1 MPVATT
7 INSFV
12 NIDEAVERRDGKDRL
27 IKPEA
32 RFWHM
37 AALVDKYIYVFG
49 GKYPWINTRTS
60 RDFPLYTLN
69 VIWKYDTT
77 SKQGAWEKCNL
88 SGPNIPPATAAA
100 SVTAIGED
108 LYMFGGVTRMEGND
122 TLYLTND
129 LWKLDTSVM
138 KWSKICIG
146 NQSTSPSPRFG
157 HCSWTWENK
166 LYVFAGCG
174 TPADGYL
181 HEHGEFIPSEDSPN
195 RFNNQLLSFDPATK
209 TWKDLDNGTNKLLL
223 QPPSPRAHAAIA
235 PIEDKVC
242 KVWLHGGHDG
252 QWLCNDI
259 FVIYSDLQLWYEV
272 IPFTPVH
279 VNPPGL
285 FSHTL
290 TAVDNERLVLHSSYI
305 LSKRTYCT
313 HIFNTARHSWRTAES
328 DTRNIAGFGHSATA
342 TNNDTVIICG
352 GICDGILAYNRED
365 YGGP

>member
-7 INSFV
+7 IHSLV
-12 NIDEAVERRDGKDRL
+12 NIDEVVERRDGKDSL
-27 IKPEA
+27 LKPEV

-77 SKQGAWEKCNL
+77 SKQGTWEKCNL

-129 LWKLDTSVM
+129 LWKPDTSVM
-138 KWSKICIG
+138 KWSKICIA
-146 NQSTSPSPRFG
+146 NQSASPSPRFD

-174 TPADGYL
+174 TPPDGYL
-181 HEHGEFIPSEDSPN
+181 HEHGEFIPSGDSPN
-195 RFNNQLLSFDPATK
+195 RFNNQHLSFDPATK
-209 TWKDLDNGTNKLLL
+209 TWEDLDNGTNK
-223 QPPSPRAHAAIA
+223 
-235 PIEDKVC
+235 
-242 KVWLHGGHDG
+242 
-252 QWLCNDI
+252 
-259 FVIYSDLQLWYEV
+259 F
-272 IPFTPVH
+272 
-279 VNPPGL
+279 
-285 FSHTL
+285 
-290 TAVDNERLVLHSSYI
+290 
-305 LSKRTYCT
+305 
-313 HIFNTARHSWRTAES
+313 
-328 DTRNIAGFGHSATA
+328 
-342 TNNDTVIICG
+342 
-352 GICDGILAYNRED
+352 
-365 YGGP
+365 